1 MMMGGRT
8 LISSDSAVPMRSFP
22 VRLPGSRVISS
33 ACRTASSTASAQGS
47 SLLPGLGQLDALA
60 NSLKQLGVQLRLQL
74 LDLHGDCGLG
84 IAQLLGRFGEILQLR
99 NPHKGYDISDFH
111 ILTHQKN

>member
-47 SLLPGLGQLDALA
+47 SLLPAWVSLMRLPIRS
-60 NSLKQLGVQLRLQL
+60 NSWVFSSASNCLICMVTA
-74 LDLHGDCGLG
+74 DW
-84 IAQLLGRFGEILQLR
+84 E
-99 NPHKGYDISDFH
+99 
-111 ILTHQKN
+111 

>member
-8 LISSDSAVPMRSFP
+8 LISSDSAVPMQQLSGQVARLAGNIL
-22 VRLPGSRVISS
+22 RLPDRIQHRKR
-33 ACRTASSTASAQGS
+33 ARQQPAA
-47 SLLPGLGQLDALA
+47 GLGQLDALA